1 MRSSRPFPPEAR
13 RRSGHA
19 TPPIALIEDSA
30 VSPRIREITDA
41 FGARLRV
48 SVEAHPAGALVL
60 FERPD
65 RAHYPQA
72 MLDGYGAEVLCGYIM
87 AARLALPNP
96 LPDETVDG
104 TFASC
109 FSLAQTDKVSVVVTQ
124 KASRAPFE
132 IPAPF
137 WDRLYAELSV
147 IIAHS
152 REYSRRS
159 QNRLQ

>member
-1 MRSSRPFPPEAR
+1 MVF
-13 RRSGHA
+13 
-19 TPPIALIEDSA
+19 
-30 VSPRIREITDA
+30 PRIREITDS

-48 SVEAHPAGALVL
+48 SVEAHPAGALVV

-65 RAHYPQA
+65 RVQYPQA

-87 AARLALPNP
+87 AARLALPNS

-104 TFASC
+104 AFASC
-109 FSLAQTDKVSVVVTQ
+109 FSLAQIDQAALLLTQ
-124 KASRAPFE
+124 KNTARPFE
-132 IPAPF
+132 IPSQF

-152 REYSRRS
+152 RELSRRS
-159 QNRLQ
+159 AYRLQ

>member
-1 MRSSRPFPPEAR
+1 MF
-13 RRSGHA
+13 
-19 TPPIALIEDSA
+19 
-30 VSPRIREITDA
+30 PRIREITDS

-48 SVEAHPAGALVL
+48 SVESHPAGALVV

-65 RAHYPQA
+65 RAQYPQA

-96 LPDETVDG
+96 LPDEIVDG
-104 TFASC
+104 AFASC
-109 FSLAQTDKVSVVVTQ
+109 FSLAQIDQASLLLTQ
-124 KASRAPFE
+124 KNTARPFE
-132 IPAPF
+132 IPSQF

-152 REYSRRS
+152 RELGRRS
-159 QNRLQ
+159 AHRLQ